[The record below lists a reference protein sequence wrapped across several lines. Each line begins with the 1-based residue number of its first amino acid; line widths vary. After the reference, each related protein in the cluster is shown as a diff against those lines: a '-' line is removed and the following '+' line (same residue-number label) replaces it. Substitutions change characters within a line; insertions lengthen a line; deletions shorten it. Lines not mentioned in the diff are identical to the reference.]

1 MNWYDRLLR
10 RKPKDVI
17 PNPRDN
23 KRRRQAVFETIQ
35 REVLFTLQFLVFALA
50 ILILAQVGAK

>member
-1 MNWYDRLLR
+1 VSWWK

-23 KRRRQAVFETIQ
+23 KKRRDIEEAALRTIL
-35 REVLFTLQFLVFALA
+35 RTSQFFVFAMA
-50 ILILAQVGAK
+50 FLILLWVTYAPV

>member
-1 MNWYDRLLR
+1 MSWFK

-23 KRRRQAVFETIQ
+23 KRKKDYVEIVKL
-35 REVLFTLQFLVFALA
+35 EVLHVAQFLAFALA
-50 ILILAQVGAK
+50 LLLLAQVS